1 MKTVDRRSQPAAERK
16 RLLGAARRGGER
28 RAQDQGEAGRG
39 MRRPYKVEAVRPEG
53 EEGATQPGASEPEAT
68 MSGGPSVQ
76 ARLIGL
82 SRRMLPALAL
92 LVALLAIWQ
101 WYASQPDI
109 DPQLLPT
116 PLAVWAALVAQ
127 RDLLWHHTLVTLSE
141 TAVGFFWAFV
151 TGVVAAVAIDFA
163 PWLRRAL
170 YPLLVASQTIP
181 IITLAPLLVLWFG
194 FGLVSKSIVVTLICF
209 FAITVALA
217 DGLRSTDPELV
228 RLYRTFGAGRW
239 RIFWSVRLP
248 GALPQLFTGIRI
260 AITYSVVGAIF
271 GEYVGASAGLGWYM
285 EVKQHSFATT
295 GVMAAIAVTAALS
308 IALFLLTAVIE
319 RVALPWYYA
328 QGRAGAA

>member
-1 MKTVDRRSQPAAERK
+1 MKTETDLSPQPSLPRGEGEPETPILAPPREVVAQ
-16 RLLGAARRGGER
+16 AVGGE
-28 RAQDQGEAGRG
+28 
-39 MRRPYKVEAVRPEG
+39 P
-53 EEGATQPGASEPEAT
+53 GATSPVWAKPW
-68 MSGGPSVQ
+68 M
-76 ARLIGL
+76 RLRGL
-82 SRRMLPALAL
+82 PRRILPALAL

-116 PLAVWAALVAQ
+116 PLAVWSALLAQ
-127 RDLLWHHTLVTLSE
+127 RALLWHHTLVTLWE
-141 TAVGFFWAFV
+141 TLVGFFWAFV

-181 IITLAPLLVLWFG
+181 IIMIAPLLVLWFG
-194 FGLVSKSIVVTLICF
+194 YGLVSKSIVVTLICF

-228 RLYRTFGAGRW
+228 KLYRTFGVGRW

-328 QGRAGAA
+328 EGRASAA